1 MIKPIELTEKHKEM
15 LLEMCRELYPEP
27 EFSFWWEYEMY
38 GRGLKQ
44 SFNDVLCVSETLNPP
59 INVGTKEKPWMKTT
73 NYFNIHWF
81 EFVVTKLFMKVFP
94 DKKTM
99 FCGTPCNSS
108 QSLEH
113 YEVLIHWLAG
123 YPETYM
129 KGLKNYHPIEYLYKH
144 FIKIKKNDNNK
155 EKK

>member
-1 MIKPIELTEKHKEM
+1 MIKPIELTEKHREM
-15 LLEMCRELYPEP
+15 LLKMCNKLFPENKTWRFTNP
-27 EFSFWWEYEMY
+27 VWSPMLEFANEGDIVE
-38 GRGLKQ
+38 Q
-44 SFNDVLCVSETLNPP
+44 
-59 INVGTKEKPWMKTT
+59 
-73 NYFNIHWF
+73 IHWF

-99 FCGTPCNSS
+99 FCGTLCNSS
-108 QSLEH
+108 ESILH

-144 FIKIKKNDNNK
+144 FIKIKNNDNSKK
-155 EKK
+155 EK